1 MDDIVA
7 HEGRGNQNGCPPDT
21 PLPPLVFAE
30 FNPRLFS
37 DFYNQPFN
45 HIGGQKASVPQFC
58 WDGVIGI
65 GETQSGFKCFG
76 VIPNVPKQT
85 VKVKGEFWLP
95 ANYRLA
101 DALCLEAL
109 WELLGKPVTNLLQ
122 LLFQP
127 FNLRLQLQCFA

>member
-7 HEGRGNQNGCPPDT
+7 HEGRGNQNGCPLTP

-45 HIGGQKASVPQFC
+45 DIGGQKASVPKFG
-58 WDGVIGI
+58 WNSVIGI
-65 GETQSGFKCFG
+65 GETKGGFKCFG

-85 VKVKGEFWLP
+85 VKVKGELWLP

-101 DALCLEAL
+101 NPFRLKAL
-109 WELLGKPVTNLLQ
+109 WELFSKPVTNLLQ
-122 LLFQP
+122 LLLKP
-127 FNLRLQLQCFA
+127 LNLRLQL